1 MVQIFILIISF
12 PPKRPGQ
19 ISEMRT
25 HIQHPNFLRGCLNFW
40 KSLRMHLFV
49 IQIRPR
55 TRGLRPSH
63 VSRKRDYVVQLG
75 MQIRWSH
82 FSGIYRISRC
92 SQSGRSKFHFQSDFY
107 YSAAVRF
114 SKDLKKPNLS
124 ASTFSSTGA
133 FKIVDATEGGNH
145 PKNCTRCMARTVD
158 MYDSAPTFSRGAPPL
173 IRE

>member
-1 MVQIFILIISF
+1 MLYS
-12 PPKRPGQ
+12 
-19 ISEMRT
+19 
-25 HIQHPNFLRGCLNFW
+25 W
-40 KSLRMHLFV
+40 
-49 IQIRPR
+49 
-55 TRGLRPSH
+55 
-63 VSRKRDYVVQLG
+63 

-114 SKDLKKPNLS
+114 SKDPTYLHPLFLVRVHS
-124 ASTFSSTGA
+124 
-133 FKIVDATEGGNH
+133 KIVDATEGGNQ

-158 MYDSAPTFSRGAPPL
+158 MYDLAPTFSRGAPPL